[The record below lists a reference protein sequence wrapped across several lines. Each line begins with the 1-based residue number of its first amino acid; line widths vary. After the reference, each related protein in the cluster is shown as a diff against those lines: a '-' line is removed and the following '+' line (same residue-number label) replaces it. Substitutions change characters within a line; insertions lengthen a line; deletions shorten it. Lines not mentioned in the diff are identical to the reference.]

1 MEEEK
6 NLVERRRDM
15 ALVRREHFEFPELWG
30 RFFDPEGDGSWLRA
44 EEYVEGDTLVVR
56 TEIPGID
63 PDKDVEISISDGVL
77 DIRAH
82 RQAETEH
89 TGKDSYRSEFRYGSF
104 VRRMPL
110 PAGTKDG
117 SVTASYHDGILE
129 IRVPVGDEAKA
140 ETTRVS
146 VTRG

>member
-1 MEEEK
+1 
-6 NLVERRRDM
+6 M
-15 ALVRREHFEFPELWG
+15 ALVRREHFEFPELWR
-30 RFFDPEGDGSWLRA
+30 RFFDPEGDGSWLRT

-63 PDKDVEISISDGVL
+63 PDKDVEISISDGEL

-82 RQAETEH
+82 RQAGTEH

-129 IRVPVGDEAKA
+129 IRVPVGDEAEV
-140 ETTRVS
+140 ETTRVPVS
-146 VTRG
+146 RG